1 MWQKTI
7 EIIDGLA
14 TFAAP
19 VQSTKNNGY
28 TAESE
33 RFNRNREK
41 CFKYAMIPE
50 K

>member
-19 VQSTKNNGY
+19 VQSTKNKGY
-28 TAESE
+28 KASDSTEVE
-33 RFNRNREK
+33 RS
-41 CFKYAMIPE
+41 ASSMQ
-50 K
+50 